1 MYEHTTCLALWV
13 LPYQHAVEIPSK
25 SDEAQFH
32 LVCMDG
38 LRRERYC
45 LLPLHPTFQKS
56 QKGSILNS
64 HINCSCPVEDP
75 ASILYASHIRKACPE
90 GSLLLIWHND
100 HTVHS
105 GWKQWWSKGL
115 YNSLAV
121 LTIQQVSLNRCPHSE
136 LSYSTNYSSSGTWLV
151 ICHFLYNSHFVH
163 LHYRLFQPL
172 MILIWVKRFWLHCG
186 EKSEVGFMILHSLMS
201 IIVPF

>member
-1 MYEHTTCLALWV
+1 VYEHTTCLALWV
-13 LPYQHAVEIPSK
+13 LPYQHTVEIPWK

-38 LRRERYC
+38 LRREFYC
-45 LLPLHPTFQKS
+45 LLPLYPTFQKS

-75 ASILYASHIRKACPE
+75 ASILYASHIHKACPE

-100 HTVHS
+100 HTVYS

-121 LTIQQVSLNRCPHSE
+121 LSIQQVSLNKCPHSE
-136 LSYSTNYSSSGTWLV
+136 LSYSTNSSSETWLV
-151 ICHFLYNSHFVH
+151 ICHFLTIHTFSTY
-163 LHYRLFQPL
+163 
-172 MILIWVKRFWLHCG
+172 
-186 EKSEVGFMILHSLMS
+186 
-201 IIVPF
+201 IIVNFSHWWCLSEWRVFDFIVERSPKWDSWSSTHLCQ